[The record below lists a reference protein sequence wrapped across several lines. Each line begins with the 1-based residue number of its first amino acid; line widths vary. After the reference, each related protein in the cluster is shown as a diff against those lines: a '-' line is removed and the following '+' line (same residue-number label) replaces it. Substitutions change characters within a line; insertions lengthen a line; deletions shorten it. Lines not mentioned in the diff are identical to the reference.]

1 MTSLLWLRRDL
12 RLGDH
17 PAWLKAVEEGQGETA
32 AVFVIDP
39 RMWSAAGARRR
50 AWLAAN
56 IAALNDSIDGRLTLA
71 HGDPTI
77 VIPDLASRLGVSSV
91 HVTRETTPVG
101 QRRDERTAHAL
112 AETGVA
118 WVATGTPYAVGP
130 GLVRNRQGGAY
141 QVFTPFSR
149 AWAEHSWPTPAP
161 PAPRLSP
168 AVLPAGDV
176 PGHSQAADA
185 LNVALAEIEA
195 AILPRPGEAAALAR
209 WDEFRVNGLST
220 YHTERDRPG
229 VDGTSRLSPYLKVG
243 AIHPRTLLADLV
255 GRTGPGVESF
265 VSELA
270 WREFAADVL
279 LHCPHSSHDDLRDT
293 LSRMRYDEPS
303 DAIEA
308 WRAGHT
314 GYPIVDA
321 GMRQLA
327 ATGWMHNRVRMIT
340 ASFLV
345 KDLHVWW
352 PIGARYFMEQLID
365 GDVASNS
372 HGWQWTAGTGTDPS
386 PFARVFNPMLQGRR
400 FDPDGD
406 YVRRWVPELAH
417 LPGGAVH
424 EPWSVAAG
432 YVYGYPRRIVD
443 HAQERQEALARF
455 AAVRPSRPSTTRR
468 TP

>member
-1 MTSLLWLRRDL
+1 MLWLRRDL

-17 PAWLKAVEEGQGETA
+17 PAWRTAIEAGQGETL

-39 RMWSAAGARRR
+39 RMWSAAGPRRR
-50 AWLAAN
+50 AWLAAS
-56 IAALNDSIDGRLTLA
+56 IAAVRDSIEGRLTLA
-71 HGDPTI
+71 HGDPTM
-77 VIPDLASRLGVSSV
+77 VIPELARRAGASSV
-91 HVTRETTPVG
+91 HVSRETNPVG
-101 QRRDERTAHAL
+101 QRRDERTARAL
-112 AETGVA
+112 ADAGVA
-118 WVATGTPYAVGP
+118 WVPTGTPYAVGP

-141 QVFTPFSR
+141 QVFTPFRR
-149 AWAEHSWPTPAP
+149 AWIEHGWPAP
-161 PAPRLSP
+161 APAASRRSPIVLS
-168 AVLPAGDV
+168 AGDV
-176 PGHSQAADA
+176 PGHAPAVTA
-185 LNVALAEIEA
+185 LNSALAEVEA
-195 AILPRPGEAAALAR
+195 EIFPPPGEAAAIAR
-209 WDEFRVNGLST
+209 WTEFRDTGLTS
-220 YHTERDRPG
+220 YHIARDRPG

-243 AIHPRTLLADLV
+243 AIHPRTLLADLI
-255 GRTGPGVESF
+255 GRAGPGVDAF

-279 LHCPHSSHDDLRDT
+279 LHCPYSSHQDLRDT
-293 LSRMRYDEPS
+293 LSGMRYEQPA

-308 WRAGHT
+308 WRAGQT

-400 FDPDGD
+400 FDPDGA

-417 LPGGAVH
+417 LPGAAVH

-432 YVYGYPRRIVD
+432 YEYGYPRRIVD
-443 HAQERQEALARF
+443 HAEERQEALARF
-455 AAVRPSRPSTTRR
+455 AALRPSRLSTSRR
-468 TP
+468 TS